1 MKKIF
6 RLLIVIVSFLSFN
19 SVVNAM
25 FKDVDYSTNSS
36 YKAMCKYNLTYDK
49 QYVITIYEKTGSSGI
64 FAVSYIEDGE
74 EKGLEGTLDEINST
88 GNFSNT
94 KSVPNVKA
102 MGCPSGAYIDKSAVG
117 WDEICFSNYFGKAA
131 STTTIASNCKVSKNT
146 GTDYGEDFVS
156 STLISDNTGVKSSGN
171 LSGTGSNDDYSGA
184 DDCEGF
190 LGAKGTKGTPAY
202 YLHIVLLAMRYL
214 AIILALV
221 LSVVDFFKAVF
232 SQDKDLL
239 KKAALTAVKRVIF
252 AVLVFFI
259 PTVLEFVLGLLGAYT
274 VNCV

>member
-1 MKKIF
+1 MKKSLGLF
-6 RLLIVIVSFLSFN
+6 IVIVSFLSFN
-19 SVVNAM
+19 KIAFAH
-25 FKDVDYSTNSS
+25 FKDVSYATDSS

-49 QYVITIYEKTGSSGI
+49 QYVVTIYEKTGSSGI

-74 EKGLEGTLDEINST
+74 EKGLEGTLDEINSA

-102 MGCPSGAYIDKSAVG
+102 TGCPSGAYIDKSAIG

-131 STTTIASNCKVSKNT
+131 STTNVASNCKISKNA
-146 GTDYGEDFVS
+146 GTDYSEDFVS
-156 STLISDNTGVKSSGN
+156 STLISDNTGVKSSGG
-171 LSGTGSNDDYSGA
+171 LSGTGANDDYSGA

-190 LGAKGTKGTPAY
+190 LGAKGTPGTPAY
-202 YLHIVLLAMRYL
+202 YLHIILLAMRYL

-221 LSVVDFFKAVF
+221 LSVIDFFKAVF

-239 KKAALTAVKRVIF
+239 KKATLTAVKRVIF
-252 AVLVFFI
+252 AVLVFFV
-259 PTVLEFVLGLLGAYT
+259 PTVLEFILGLLGAYT